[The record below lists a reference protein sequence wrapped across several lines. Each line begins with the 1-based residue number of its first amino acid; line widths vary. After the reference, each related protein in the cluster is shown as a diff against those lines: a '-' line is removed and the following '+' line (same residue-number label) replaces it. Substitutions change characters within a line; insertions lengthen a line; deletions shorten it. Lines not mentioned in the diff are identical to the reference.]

1 MRLWHC
7 KCENF
12 SSRAKRDDRQNEA
25 GESLSGSDGARNP
38 HRDRER
44 SPAFCFALPSLGA
57 GLTGRASSVG
67 SSACV
72 GPAAGRLAGAL
83 QAVPPRCGVPPPAVS
98 IDTTPEAA
106 CP

>member
-7 KCENF
+7 KCDNS

-57 GLTGRASSVG
+57 GSTGRAMIAG
-67 SSACV
+67 SGARLAQS
-72 GPAAGRLAGAL
+72 AGRPAGAR
-83 QAVPPRCGVPPPAVS
+83 QAVPRGCGVPSPAMP